1 MNAADDGNKTERDGE
16 TPLDVAARQAFES
29 TVQALIKSGTDVN
42 KALGDD
48 GRTVLF
54 TATESG
60 LDMIVQAL
68 IEADANINKARHNG
82 ETPLNIAAQKGSE
95 AVVRC

>member
-1 MNAADDGNKTERDGE
+1 M
-16 TPLDVAARQAFES
+16 
-29 TVQALIKSGTDVN
+29 
-42 KALGDD
+42 GDD
-48 GRTVLF
+48 GRTVLC